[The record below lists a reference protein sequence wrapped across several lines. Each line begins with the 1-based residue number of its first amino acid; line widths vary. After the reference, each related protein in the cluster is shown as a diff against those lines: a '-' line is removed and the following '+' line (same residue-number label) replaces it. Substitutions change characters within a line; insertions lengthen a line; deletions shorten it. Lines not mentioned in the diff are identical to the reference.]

1 MRLSTTVE
9 KISGKCMLHF
19 IFIQVLCTTTDRLG
33 KHEEMETYLCDSIS
47 IMMAVSTN

>member
-19 IFIQVLCTTTDRLG
+19 IFIVTVNSHIQQPTFVN
-33 KHEEMETYLCDSIS
+33 S
-47 IMMAVSTN
+47 